1 MKLPRFNRDIAKRN
15 LLITAGFACLILGAL
30 GIFIPVL
37 PTTPF
42 LLLAAGLF
50 MRSSSRLY
58 LWITNHRVFGT
69 FIRNYRRFHA
79 VPLRSKVIA
88 LILLWLTIGYSI
100 IWVTHAWWL
109 RGLLFLVAAGVS
121 VHILRMKTLTPAMQA
136 EVAAQEAIP
145 TVNEIVLPT
154 EVVPVDRK
162 FRELVDFAEETLV
175 SLSVPPG
182 EASGPAT
189 PPRK

>member
-1 MKLPRFNRDIAKRN
+1 MKIPRFNRDIAKRN
-15 LLITAGFACLILGAL
+15 LLITAGFACLLLGAV

-50 MRSSSRLY
+50 LRSSSRLY

-88 LILLWLTIGYSI
+88 LALLWLTIGYSI
-100 IWVTHAWWL
+100 IWVTHTWWL
-109 RGLLFLVAAGVS
+109 RGLLFLVAAAVS
-121 VHILRMKTLTPAMQA
+121 VHILRMKTLTKAMLA
-136 EVAAQEAIP
+136 ENAAHDLALS
-145 TVNEIVLPT
+145 TDEIDLPS
-154 EVVPVDRK
+154 
-162 FRELVDFAEETLV
+162 ELVPD
-175 SLSVPPG
+175 
-182 EASGPAT
+182 
-189 PPRK
+189 

>member
-1 MKLPRFNRDIAKRN
+1 MKTSKFNRKTVKRN
-15 LLITAGFACLILGAL
+15 LLIAAGFACLLLGAL

-79 VPLRSKVIA
+79 VPMGSKVFA
-88 LILLWLTIGYSI
+88 VILLWLMIGYSI
-100 IWVTHAWWL
+100 IWVTQAWWL
-109 RGLLFLVAAGVS
+109 RVLLFLIAVAVS
-121 VHILRMKTLTPAMQA
+121 VHILRMKTLTAAMQA
-136 EVAAQEAIP
+136 EITPHETALPVS
-145 TVNEIVLPT
+145 EIGLPT
-154 EVVPVDRK
+154 EGIPD
-162 FRELVDFAEETLV
+162 
-175 SLSVPPG
+175 
-182 EASGPAT
+182 
-189 PPRK
+189 